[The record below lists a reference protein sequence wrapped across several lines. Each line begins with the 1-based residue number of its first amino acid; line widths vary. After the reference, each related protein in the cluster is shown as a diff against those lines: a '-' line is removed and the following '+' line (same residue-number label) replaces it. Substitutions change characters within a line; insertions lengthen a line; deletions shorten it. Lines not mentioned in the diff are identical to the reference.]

1 MSHHPTRTSFQAR
14 HEWVEKA
21 LAGVEAALREV
32 GDSEDRVG
40 LLLRVE
46 DWARRRRNVESAWR
60 DGYSAWDADLA
71 ARDAEDRRW
80 YEAHWNPEA
89 HWTEVH
95 ARVVGRYA
103 TAYSSDLGSD
113 LSDQLVVMAG
123 HFVRWDDERRL
134 EVYRDVAGEFLAKPL
149 PSVGSAGPDERVMLG
164 RVRADG
170 VLRVRAWWPLSDVLR
185 MAPED
190 FGRVVHEASWPPPW
204 PPFPR
209 TPGST
214 RWSTAPA
221 CSFCG
226 QSVARDLLVVTERS
240 GPRGSPRRAV
250 ARSA

>member
-1 MSHHPTRTSFQAR
+1 MIAR
-14 HEWVEKA
+14 IA
-21 LAGVEAALREV
+21 
-32 GDSEDRVG
+32 SG

-60 DGYSAWDADLA
+60 DGYSAWDEDLA

-103 TAYSSDLGSD
+103 NAYSSDICSD
-113 LSDQLVVMAG
+113 LTDQLVVMAG

-170 VLRVRAWWPLSDVLR
+170 VLRVRAWWPLPDVLQ

-204 PPFPR
+204 PP
-209 TPGST
+209 S
-214 RWSTAPA
+214 
-221 CSFCG
+221 
-226 QSVARDLLVVTERS
+226 S
-240 GPRGSPRRAV
+240 GDAWQH
-250 ARSA
+250 